1 MSINSFLCK
10 FLLSD
15 KMNSRNMI
23 LSGALVVLVA
33 LLTTSSVYAGETDIG
48 AGPVDEHPQVYLIK
62 KVLDICD
69 PDEGGHLSDSDALP
83 GGSMPPSGQQFGCVK
98 IIGDRFNEYLFTG
111 EQVGTLVA
119 VRHTNGVEAIASP
132 VVLEVDGEVKV
143 LCNDITGDYTY
154 LPNGSVGVQY
164 SYDWFGHDIE
174 GDLLEQPPA
183 KSAGTPQGFNLAYD
197 KLFQCIYTATEDD
210 VGLLPVEVV
219 ATDEDGDEG
228 RGALDFIWF
237 NPEILVDVTTSDGGP
252 ISFADGSSGQTV
264 YSTNHLIVTNEAEGG
279 VILFVWIAGSDLV
292 SSEGPAKCPDTNV
305 LESDNIEYRCK
316 IGSLFGNEWEDLDN
330 PDDTLSCK
338 FWNSNTECQNSESLL
353 GEENGWPFN
362 HLSFLTVGSWAE
374 CWFRLTYPTPCIG
387 LFDQGTIYIFAR
399 AV

>member
-98 IIGDRFNEYLFTG
+98 ILGDRFNEYLFTG

-119 VRHTNGVEAIASP
+119 VRHTNGAEAIALP

-143 LCNDITGDYTY
+143 LCNDITSDAANLKIG
-154 LPNGSVGVQY
+154 GSY
-164 SYDWFGHDIE
+164 KWYGHDVSQ
-174 GDLLEQPPA
+174 DLKDQPPA
-183 KSAGTPQGFNLAYD
+183 KSAGTEDGFDPAYD

-252 ISFADGSSGQTV
+252 ISFADGSSGETV
-264 YSTNHLIVTNEAEGG
+264 YSSNHLIVTNEAEGG

-305 LESDNIEYRCK
+305 LESTNIDYRCK
-316 IGSLFGNEWEDLDN
+316 IGSLFGNEWESLDN

-338 FWNSNTECQNSESLL
+338 FWSHGDTECQNSESLL